1 MISRLVSTLNACF
14 VVFCVDTKRMAT
26 LYKQPKSPFYFARY
40 FDADGNRV
48 SKSTGTKAKREAQRI
63 ADGFEAEARD
73 QRKQQSGLPKAF
85 AALVEQAAHE
95 AATGQFTLARA
106 EDFVKRLHKL
116 ANPQHEEK
124 TLRQFWQSWVE
135 EQTRHVGDSAAKN
148 YAQNLIS
155 FAEAAGNRVMDA
167 PIQKL
172 TKDQV
177 DTAIEKM
184 RKATTKKGK
193 TRKASTINQTL
204 SSLRRVME
212 AAISQGHATHNPAK
226 LTRTLSQ
233 IDSTERAPFTA
244 QEIRAMLDH
253 PQTSDEWKGAI
264 TIAAHTGLRLSDVL
278 NLTDK
283 HIEGTRIVIMPSK
296 TSRQK
301 KVITVPLTPL
311 CIAWIGERKGFFFPT
326 LREQLT
332 PTTSMQFAAI
342 MQRAA
347 VPRQITLA
355 GGLEASRSFHSLRH
369 TFASWLAEADIHADV
384 RQKLTGH
391 SSSSIHQRYTHH
403 DEALDRA
410 IEALPKIF

>member
-1 MISRLVSTLNACF
+1 
-14 VVFCVDTKRMAT
+14 MAT

-63 ADGFEAEARD
+63 ADKFEAEARD
-73 QRKQQSGLPKAF
+73 QRDKKSDLPKAF
-85 AALVEQAAHE
+85 AALVEQAARE
-95 AATGQFTLARA
+95 ASNGQFTLARA
-106 EDFVKRLHKL
+106 EEFVKRLHKL
-116 ANPQHEEK
+116 ANPQYEEK

-135 EQTRHVGDSAAKN
+135 EQTRHVGDSTAKN

-155 FAEAAGNRVMDA
+155 FTEAAGNRVMDA
-167 PIQKL
+167 PIHKL

-184 RKATTKKGK
+184 RKATTKNGK
-193 TRKASTINQTL
+193 TRKASTINQAL

-212 AAISQGHATHNPAK
+212 SAISQGHATHNPAK

-253 PQTSDEWKGAI
+253 TETSDEWKGAI

-278 NLTDK
+278 SLTDQ
-283 HIEGTRIVIMPSK
+283 HIEGTRLTIITAK
-296 TSRQK
+296 TGK
-301 KVITVPLTPL
+301 AVTVPLTPL
-311 CIAWIGERKGFFFPT
+311 CIGWIGERKGFFFPT
-326 LREQLT
+326 LRKQLT
-332 PTTSMQFAAI
+332 PTTSMQFTTI
-342 MQRAA
+342 MQKAG
-347 VPRQITLA
+347 VPRQITQA
-355 GGLEASRSFHSLRH
+355 GGLKASRSFHSLRH
-369 TFASWLAEADIHADV
+369 TFASWLAEAGIHADV

-391 SSSSIHQRYTHH
+391 SSSKIHQRYTHH

-410 IEALPKIF
+410 IEVMPKIF